1 MRAAADG
8 TGPWRFFRTT
18 TRRQAAMQ
26 IQWFPGHMHKAQV
39 QIREALPKVDLFI
52 ELLDAR
58 LPFSSQNPMLAELR
72 GNKPCLKV
80 LSKSDLADP
89 ERTQQWQVHLEQEQG
104 VKARAVSTSQPG
116 KIVRLTELC
125 HKMLP
130 HRHGLGRPIRT
141 MIVGIPNVGKS
152 TLINTLA
159 GRHIA
164 KTGNEPAITK
174 SQQQIRIGQGI
185 VLLDT
190 PGVLWPN
197 VENENS
203 GYRLAAT
210 GAIKDTAME
219 YADVAYFAAGFLMEH
234 YPDAL
239 LGRYGLEQPPAD
251 QLALLDAIGKK
262 RGCLA
267 KGGVVDYDRTSR
279 ILINDLRAGA
289 LGPLTFET
297 PAMIAAETA
306 AQQEAQAR
314 QTARR
319 EARREARADA
329 RKPSSRRR
337 RGRR

>member
-1 MRAAADG
+1 MS
-8 TGPWRFFRTT
+8 
-18 TRRQAAMQ
+18 
-26 IQWFPGHMHKAQV
+26 IQWFPGHMHKAQL
-39 QIREALPKVDLFI
+39 QIKEALPKVDLFI

-58 LPFSSQNPMLAELR
+58 IPFSSENPMLAALR
-72 GNKPCLKV
+72 GKKPCLKV

-89 ERTQQWQVHLEQEQG
+89 ARTAEWQGHLEQQGG
-104 VKARAVSTSQPG
+104 VKARAVSTTQPG
-116 KIVRLTELC
+116 KIARLTDVC
-125 HKMLP
+125 HKLVP
-130 HRHGLGRPIRT
+130 HRHGLGKPIRT

-152 TLINTLA
+152 TLINILA
-159 GRHIA
+159 GRKIA

-174 SQQQIRIGQGI
+174 SQQQISIGKGI

-219 YADVAYFAAGFLMEH
+219 YADVAYFVAGFLLQH
-234 YPDAL
+234 YPAAL
-239 LGRYGLEQPPAD
+239 AQRYSLETTPAD
-251 QLALLDAIGKK
+251 QLALLDAIGKR

-279 ILINDLRAGA
+279 IFINDLRAGA

-297 PAMIAAETA
+297 PEMIAEETA
-306 AQQEAQAR
+306 AQAA
-314 QTARR
+314 
-319 EARREARADA
+319 
-329 RKPSSRRR
+329 KPQKPRRR
-337 RGRR
+337 

>member
-1 MRAAADG
+1 
-8 TGPWRFFRTT
+8 
-18 TRRQAAMQ
+18 MQ
-26 IQWFPGHMHKAQV
+26 IQWFPGHMHKAQL
-39 QIREALPKVDLFI
+39 QIKESLPKVDLFI

-58 LPFSSQNPMLAELR
+58 IPFSSENPLLATLR
-72 GNKPCLKV
+72 GKKPCLKV

-89 ERTQQWQVHLEQEQG
+89 ALTSQWQAHLERQSG
-104 VKARAVSTSQPG
+104 VRARAVSTTQPG
-116 KIVRLTELC
+116 KIARLTDVC

-130 HRHGLGRPIRT
+130 DRHGLGRPIRT

-152 TLINTLA
+152 TLINILA
-159 GRHIA
+159 GRNIA

-174 SQQQIRIGQGI
+174 SQQQISIGKGI

-219 YADVAYFAAGFLMEH
+219 YPDVAYFVAGFLLQH
-234 YPDAL
+234 YPELLAARYALDAI
-239 LGRYGLEQPPAD
+239 PVD
-251 QLALLDAIGKK
+251 QISLLDAIGMR

-279 ILINDLRAGA
+279 IFINDLRAGA
-289 LGPLTFET
+289 LGPITFET
-297 PAMIAAETA
+297 PETIAQETA
-306 AQQEAQAR
+306 ALQATKAKKAERR
-314 QTARR
+314 QTRQ
-319 EARREARADA
+319 EARRAS
-329 RKPSSRRR
+329 RKSAARRR
-337 RGRR
+337 KRSDKDRPTQRVFLA